1 MPNVHVR
8 SISNPQA
15 RTKYLES
22 LGTYEDSRAGP
33 RHVQSISIP
42 QARTK
47 YLESLGT
54 YEASQAGPRH
64 VRRFSYESPVS
75 VHLRLLGRAGTVLYC
90 AVVLTPEV
98 VSCAG
103 ARAVAGAGAGA
114 GPSAGRRFAFCLS
127 IARVHFIWLVYC
139 ARTG

>member
-1 MPNVHVR
+1 MYTYEVSRIHRHVR
-8 SISNPQA
+8 SISSPWA
-15 RTKYLES
+15 RTEYLE
-22 LGTYEDSRAGP
+22 GP
-33 RHVQSISIP
+33 Q
-42 QARTK
+42 
-47 YLESLGT
+47 
-54 YEASQAGPRH
+54 H

-103 ARAVAGAGAGA
+103 AVAVAGAGAGA
-114 GPSAGRRFAFCLS
+114 GASAGRRFAFCLL

-139 ARTG
+139 ACTG

>member
-1 MPNVHVR
+1 MLSDLSRTGGPSVENLGNVLGNRTQAWSQHLKKAKSR
-8 SISNPQA
+8 NLQCFFRDWSN
-15 RTKYLES
+15 
-22 LGTYEDSRAGP
+22 
-33 RHVQSISIP
+33 
-42 QARTK
+42 
-47 YLESLGT
+47 GT
-54 YEASQAGPRH
+54 YEASPAGPRH

-114 GPSAGRRFAFCLS
+114 GASAGRRFAFCLS
-127 IARVHFIWLVYC
+127 IASLQFIWLVYC